1 MSSDARV
8 PAWKRLGLK
17 LKAGADTQAD
27 SAASAQTKTTSP
39 ATTTSQD
46 GVAGSA
52 KRKSSAPSAQ
62 DPSAKKPRREDS
74 ITKTKPKTPKSVSF
88 AAETEELA
96 PPTPATNGQ
105 KVPKRQKQKPAK
117 TVTETPKGTQPNTT
131 VKPLVKKQNAVANLQ
146 SAIEYLRQ
154 WHTARDSWKFNKNY
168 QTKLL
173 EYVFSDE
180 TTIPAVDINVFYEYI
195 SPLKG
200 FVRKRLRQTAAEV
213 KSKDMEKGSEAFSG
227 SSKEVAARKQQEYE
241 GVIAGF
247 LEQERT
253 PGKRRFEEMDY
264 VLRTADMEMQ
274 RRVVKRMRAEMILE
288 ELPDTDESESS
299 TSTATLTE
307 TETEA
312 EKPAGE
318 GSAEGQAANSEGDK
332 RMKLND
338 GTQRRLRK
346 SKVRTAEVSDDSSS
360 SDDDDSDA
368 ESDTSSSDSDSSSDE
383 DSDSE
388 NAMDVDPARN
398 EEETSSSS
406 SSSSSESD
414 SDSEE
419 SSDEEA

>member
-27 SAASAQTKTTSP
+27 SAAPSQKSIASPDTTPS
-39 ATTTSQD
+39 
-46 GVAGSA
+46 GSA
-52 KRKSSAPSAQ
+52 KRKSSGPSAQ
-62 DPSAKKPRREDS
+62 DPYAKKPRRED
-74 ITKTKPKTPKSVSF
+74 TNNATTAKTKPKTPKSVSF

-96 PPTPATNGQ
+96 PPKPATNGQ
-105 KVPKRQKQKPAK
+105 KVPKRQKQKSEKPI
-117 TVTETPKGTQPNTT
+117 TETPKGTQPNTA

-154 WHTARDSWKFNKNY
+154 WHTARDSWKFNKNH
-168 QTKLL
+168 QTRLL

-195 SPLKG
+195 RPLKG

-213 KSKDMEKGSEAFSG
+213 KSKDMEKGSEAFSASG
-227 SSKEVAARKQQEYE
+227 KEAAARKQQEYE
-241 GVIAGF
+241 GVIAGY

-274 RRVVKRMRAEMILE
+274 RRVVKRMRAEMILD
-288 ELPDTDESESS
+288 ELPESDDSESS
-299 TSTATLTE
+299 TGTATLTE
-307 TETEA
+307 TETET
-312 EKPAGE
+312 ENTTGE

-332 RMKLND
+332 RIKLND
-338 GTQRRLRK
+338 GSQRRLRRN
-346 SKVRTAEVSDDSSS
+346 KVRTAEVEDDSSS
-360 SDDDDSDA
+360 SSEDDSDS
-368 ESDTSSSDSDSSSDE
+368 ESDTTSSGSESSSDDE
-383 DSDSE
+383 SDSE

-414 SDSEE
+414 SDSDDD
-419 SSDEEA
+419 SSEEEA